1 MKSKMTRR
9 LEGKVALV
17 TGAGVGIGRS
27 IALLFGSEGA
37 KIGVNICQSLES
49 GKSTV
54 KEIERSGAEAML
66 LQADISVA
74 REVEGMV
81 SRLVSGYGKIDI
93 LVNNSGIG
101 SQNSPDRVTDILEED
116 WDRVLNVNLKG
127 VMLASKYVIPYMVEQ
142 KHGSILNI
150 SSIRGVLGNP
160 NLAAY
165 CSSKGAMVL
174 LTRQMALDYARYNI
188 RVNCICPGFVDTE
201 MFRAYLKKQ
210 EDPKKSRK
218 VFSEMTPLNRIGRPS
233 EIACPALFLSSDTAS
248 FITGS
253 VLVVDGGYTA
263 SGVRVVL

>member
-165 CSSKGAMVL
+165 CS
-174 LTRQMALDYARYNI
+174 
-188 RVNCICPGFVDTE
+188 
-201 MFRAYLKKQ
+201 
-210 EDPKKSRK
+210 
-218 VFSEMTPLNRIGRPS
+218 
-233 EIACPALFLSSDTAS
+233 
-248 FITGS
+248 
-253 VLVVDGGYTA
+253 
-263 SGVRVVL
+263 